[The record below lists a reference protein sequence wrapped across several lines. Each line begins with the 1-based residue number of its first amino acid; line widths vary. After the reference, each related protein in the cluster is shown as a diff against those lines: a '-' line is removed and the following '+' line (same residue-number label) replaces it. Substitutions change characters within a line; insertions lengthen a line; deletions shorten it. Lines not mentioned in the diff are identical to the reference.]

1 IYNAPEHVTDLDEAN
16 EVIQSGQANNLQLSA
31 AEKRVISE
39 RLHIQIDYLTD
50 DAISFSRNKASLLEH
65 LQEYTEWRQTKTSD
79 QPLFNLM
86 NVLFKTLNISIERI
100 DQKHSI
106 PKSSYYEAYDIINQL
121 LNGNSALCKKLS
133 SMNTMLKPITSQSHS
148 EGYKT
153 RAINDFLSNLGFD
166 TEVDHKTNGNYRK

>member
-1 IYNAPEHVTDLDEAN
+1 EAN

-86 NVLFKTLNISIERI
+86 NVLFKTLNISIER
-100 DQKHSI
+100 
-106 PKSSYYEAYDIINQL
+106 
-121 LNGNSALCKKLS
+121 
-133 SMNTMLKPITSQSHS
+133 
-148 EGYKT
+148 
-153 RAINDFLSNLGFD
+153 
-166 TEVDHKTNGNYRK
+166 